1 MHLAKMG
8 FERIAGSELLLTD
21 ATSERRPDHV
31 LDRLE
36 PGPARPRPHAPLH
49 LQQTHGHLPR
59 DTGSDTTRGCLNVSC
74 GVKGTVNVLCDT
86 FFLKIPA
93 GLLYCNMSLQH
104 NVTICKSK
112 F

>member
-1 MHLAKMG
+1 MG

-74 GVKGTVNVLCDT
+74 GVTGTVNVLCDT
-86 FFLKIPA
+86 FFEDTSRTA
-93 GLLYCNMSLQH
+93 LLQYVFTTWQSANPNFESRL
-104 NVTICKSK
+104 N
-112 F
+112 

>member
-74 GVKGTVNVLCDT
+74 GVTGTVNVLCDT
-86 FFLKIPA
+86 FF
-93 GLLYCNMSLQH
+93 
-104 NVTICKSK
+104 
-112 F
+112 